1 MQTETRSPD
10 GSHASPALFIL
21 LGASNLARASYGL
34 MNCLTRCLSPRPV
47 EFLHA
52 LGPGRAYITEGGI
65 LSAVYPPI
73 LNCGILNVAKDKS
86 KSKRMIVAL
95 VTDIGNDI
103 MYGVSA
109 EKIILGLKT
118 LFNTMEEIGASVLTT
133 TIPVDLEQDVGKF
146 YFLILRRI
154 FFRKSRVEYHEAASA
169 VRTINQFIKESEN
182 EKITV
187 LKEMGPF
194 CGVDKIHYRLST
206 SHRAWSYVA
215 EEMLRRLN
223 TPTPVRIGPA
233 DMAGSL
239 ACNLARILCTDMF
252 GITKKPDEAF

>member
-194 CGVDKIHYRLST
+194 CGVEKIHYRLST

-215 EEMLRRLN
+215 DEMLRRLN

-239 ACNLARILCTDMF
+239 ACNIARILCTDMF
-252 GITKKPDEAF
+252 GITKKPGEAF